1 MRSGARARKRAV
13 SSVRRFFALCG
24 VQLRV
29 ETHVKRP
36 SVVVE
41 EKSLGDKMR
50 PRGPGNALRN
60 KVTGNVCVP
69 ALEPRR
75 KDERKLG
82 EGVGRLGTQD
92 MAAGLQ
98 GFETGPRRSRRPAA
112 MFCFRLL
119 PFHNGLHYHQTLR
132 KSSGVV
138 WCGRGRGWHP
148 LFSGDWG
155 LRGAG
160 SSGGRWREEGGNEPA
175 AGL

>member
-82 EGVGRLGTQD
+82 EEGGEVRDSGHGGRTPGVRDGSPAKPPAGRD
-92 MAAGLQ
+92 V
-98 GFETGPRRSRRPAA
+98 
-112 MFCFRLL
+112 LL
-119 PFHNGLHYHQTLR
+119 PSASF
-132 KSSGVV
+132 
-138 WCGRGRGWHP
+138 P
-148 LFSGDWG
+148 
-155 LRGAG
+155 
-160 SSGGRWREEGGNEPA
+160 
-175 AGL
+175 